1 MTSNSPSLMMTS
13 FNQLCLEIP
22 EDSLTQFWQTQPPAF
37 STDGVR
43 WQASLNQAC
52 LSAFLP
58 WFREEFAPNAKV
70 WANPATLS
78 SFWEVVN
85 GCAIDFDHHRLVLI
99 PSAAADFA
107 ELRVPQEWVDIPD
120 WAGDYYVSV
129 YVNQEDQEI
138 QVLGYTTHQVL
149 KQQGQYDASD
159 RSFCLEADALIAD
172 INVLWV
178 TRQLCPEET
187 LRMAIE
193 PLPSLPVEQA
203 ENLLDRLGNPDLILP
218 RLAVPFQ
225 PWAALIQHGGWRRRL
240 YERRLGLPESWSV
253 QQWLQSGISN
263 LAQQFGWHA
272 MELQPSFVLARGER
286 SQPTVLLRQL
296 TIAGRPYE
304 LKIFATGEADRLIWR
319 FELQSATLGSLIP
332 AGFKLRL
339 LTEDLLPFENNE
351 DVATTAVE
359 QLYLEVALSPGDGL
373 VWQTEP
379 LPENYDWEIL
389 RF

>member
-1 MTSNSPSLMMTS
+1 MTSHSPSLMMTS
-13 FNQLCLEIP
+13 FNQLHLEIP
-22 EDSLTQFWQTQPPAF
+22 EEALDQFWQTQPLAF
-37 STDGVR
+37 STAGIR

-58 WFREEFAPNAKV
+58 WVREEFAPNAKV
-70 WANPATLS
+70 WANPATLP

-85 GCAIDFDHHRLVLI
+85 GSAIDIDHHRLVLI

-107 ELRVPQEWVDIPD
+107 ELRVPQEWVEIPD

-138 QVLGYTTHQVL
+138 RVLGYTTHQFL
-149 KQQGQYDASD
+149 KQHGEYDASD
-159 RSFCLEADALIAD
+159 RSFCLEADALITD

-178 TRQLCPEET
+178 TRQLCPEES
-187 LRMAIE
+187 LRMAVE
-193 PLPSLPVEQA
+193 PLPLLPVEQA
-203 ENLLDRLGNPDLILP
+203 ENLLDRLGSPDLILP
-218 RLAVPFQ
+218 RLAIPFQ
-225 PWAALIQHGGWRRRL
+225 SWAALLQHGGWRRRL
-240 YERRLGLPESWSV
+240 YERRLGMAESWSV
-253 QQWLQSGISN
+253 QHWLQSGISN

-272 MELQPSFVLARGER
+272 MELQPSLVRARGER
-286 SQPTVLLRQL
+286 SQPIVLLRQL

-304 LKIFATGEADRLIWR
+304 LKIFSTGEPERSIWR

-332 AGFKLRL
+332 PGFKLRL

-351 DVATTAVE
+351 DVATTAID